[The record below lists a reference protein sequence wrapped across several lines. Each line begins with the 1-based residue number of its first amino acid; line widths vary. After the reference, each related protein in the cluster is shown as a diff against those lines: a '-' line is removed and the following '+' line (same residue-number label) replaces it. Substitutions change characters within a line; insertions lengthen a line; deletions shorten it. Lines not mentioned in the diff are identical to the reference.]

1 MRKMVLQAG
10 FWGCFLGL
18 TLFLYAQTGADVQAS
33 AEESPRSF
41 HQILKEKFLE
51 GGPEF
56 MGITLLTL
64 IFGLAIAIERIITLT
79 FAAGNTRKLLQEI
92 EEALSRGDVETA
104 REVCKKAP
112 GVVPKIL
119 YQALE
124 RVHEGLHIVENTL
137 HAYGSVFISR
147 LEKNLPWIS
156 LFIAIAPMLGFMGTV
171 IGMIQAFD
179 EIEKA
184 GDISPSIVAGG
195 IKVALLTTLLGLI
208 IAIILQVFYNYILS
222 RIDELVS
229 SMEDASTSLLDMLIR
244 YRIVRTSSS
253 GGGGEGSL
261 EVNSPVHE

>member
-1 MRKMVLQAG
+1 MMTKARILQLLVYLIPATT
-10 FWGCFLGL
+10 L
-18 TLFLYAQTGADVQAS
+18 TYAQ
-33 AEESPRSF
+33 AEF
-41 HQILKEKFLE
+41 HQVLKEKFIE

-64 IFGLAIAIERIITLT
+64 IFGLAVSIERIITLI
-79 FAAGNTRKLLQEI
+79 FASSNVRKLMASV
-92 EEALSRGDVETA
+92 EEHLKNGDIQGAKEA
-104 REVCKKAP
+104 CKKAP
-112 GVVPKIL
+112 GLIPKVI

-124 RVHEGLHIVENTL
+124 RVHEGREMVEKTL
-137 HAYGSVFISR
+137 ESYGAVLITR

-208 IAIILQVFYNYILS
+208 IAVILQVFYNYILS
-222 RIDELVS
+222 RIDEIVGAL
-229 SMEDASTSLLDMLIR
+229 EDASASLMDILIR
-244 YRIVRTSSS
+244 TGILK
-253 GGGGEGSL
+253 EK
-261 EVNSPVHE
+261 